1 MTVKTDLQKHLL
13 EKYLQFHFLLHHDY
27 AYWYSRLQKSCDKQ
41 AETVEN
47 HNWFTTYEYDYLS
60 RLSMPYLSVQAQ

>member
-1 MTVKTDLQKHLL
+1 MTVAT
-13 EKYLQFHFLLHHDY
+13 FTVIM
-27 AYWYSRLQKSCDKQ
+27 YSRLQKSCNKQ

>member
-1 MTVKTDLQKHLL
+1 M
-13 EKYLQFHFLLHHDY
+13 EKYGGQWGLTGQWHSLKYNIEMYTETGTADY
-27 AYWYSRLQKSCDKQ
+27 KSCNKQ